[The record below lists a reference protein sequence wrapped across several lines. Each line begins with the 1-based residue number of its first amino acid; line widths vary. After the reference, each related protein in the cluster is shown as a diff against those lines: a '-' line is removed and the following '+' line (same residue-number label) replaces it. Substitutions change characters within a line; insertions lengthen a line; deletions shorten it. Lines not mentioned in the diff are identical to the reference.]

1 MKKISEQI
9 AGYLLEI
16 EAIRLRPHEPFQWTS
31 GWLSPIYCDNRLT
44 LSFPQIRTFIKNAFV
59 ETIKHHFPQ
68 VECIAGIATAGIPQ
82 ASLIAD
88 AMDLP
93 LVYVRSEAKKHGL
106 GNQIEGK
113 IVPKQ
118 QVIVIED
125 LVSTGKSSAKVIE
138 ALQAANF
145 KVLGLISIMS
155 YGFEQAEK
163 VFQNL
168 HIPFISL
175 TTFQEVVVE
184 AMKRDLVSEKTM
196 AILQEWR
203 KNPENWGK
211 TIQI

>member
-1 MKKISEQI
+1 MKKTSEQI

-16 EAIRLRPHEPFQWTS
+16 EAIRLRPSEPFQWAS

-44 LSFPQIRTFIKNAFV
+44 LSFPQIRTFIKNSFV

-68 VECIAGIATAGIPQ
+68 VECIAGVATAGIPQ

-88 AMDLP
+88 AMNLP

-113 IVPKQ
+113 VTPNQK
-118 QVIVIED
+118 VVVIED
-125 LVSTGKSSAKVIE
+125 LVSTGGSSAKVIE
-138 ALQAANF
+138 ALQKASC
-145 KVLGLISIMS
+145 KVLGLVSIMN

-163 VFQNL
+163 VFENMNV
-168 HIPFISL
+168 PFISL
-175 TTFQEVVVE
+175 TTFQDVVVE
-184 AMKRDLVSEKTM
+184 AMKRDLVNEKAM

>member
-1 MKKISEQI
+1 MRKISEQI

-16 EAIRLRPHEPFQWTS
+16 EAIRLRPNEPFQWAS

-44 LSFPQIRTFIKNAFV
+44 LSFPHIRTFIKNAFIQ
-59 ETIKHHFPQ
+59 TIEHHFPK
-68 VECIAGIATAGIPQ
+68 VECIAGVATAGIPQ

-88 AMDLP
+88 TMNLP
-93 LVYVRSEAKKHGL
+93 LVYVRSESKKHGL

-113 IVPKQ
+113 ITPHQKV
-118 QVIVIED
+118 VVIED
-125 LVSTGKSSAKVIE
+125 LVSTGGSSAKVIE
-138 ALQAANF
+138 ALQKANYE
-145 KVLGLISIMS
+145 VLGIVSIMN

-163 VFQNL
+163 VFENL
-168 HIPFISL
+168 NVPFISL
-175 TTFQEVVVE
+175 TTFQDVIVE
-184 AMKRDLVSEKTM
+184 AMKRDLINEKAM

>member
-9 AGYLLEI
+9 ASYLLEI
-16 EAIRLRPHEPFQWTS
+16 QAVRLRPNEPFRWAS
-31 GWLSPIYCDNRLT
+31 GWLSPMYCDNRLT

-68 VECIAGIATAGIPQ
+68 VECIAGVATAGIPQ

-88 AMDLP
+88 SMNLP

-106 GNQIEGK
+106 GKQIEG
-113 IVPKQ
+113 
-118 QVIVIED
+118 QVIPNQKVVVIED
-125 LVSTGKSSAKVIE
+125 LVSTGGSSAKVIE
-138 ALQAANF
+138 ALQKANYE
-145 KVLGLISIMS
+145 VLGLISIMS

-163 VFQNL
+163 IFENL
-168 HIPFISL
+168 NVPFISL
-175 TTFQEVVVE
+175 TTFQDVVVE
-184 AMKRDLVSEKTM
+184 AMKRDLVNEKSM

-203 KNPENWGK
+203 KSPENWGK

>member
-1 MKKISEQI
+1 MKKTSEQI

-16 EAIRLRPHEPFQWTS
+16 EAIRLRPSEPFQWAS

-59 ETIKHHFPQ
+59 EAIKQHFPQ
-68 VECIAGIATAGIPQ
+68 VECIAGVATAGIPQ

-88 AMDLP
+88 AMNLP

-106 GNQIEGK
+106 GNQVEGK
-113 IVPKQ
+113 ITHNQKV
-118 QVIVIED
+118 VVIED
-125 LVSTGKSSAKVIE
+125 LVSTGGSSAKVIE
-138 ALQAANF
+138 ALQNASC
-145 KVLGLISIMS
+145 KVLGLVSIMN
-155 YGFEQAEK
+155 YGFAQAEK
-163 VFQNL
+163 VFEHLNV
-168 HIPFISL
+168 PFISL
-175 TTFQEVVVE
+175 TTFQDVVVE
-184 AMKRDLVSEKTM
+184 AMKRDLVNEKTM